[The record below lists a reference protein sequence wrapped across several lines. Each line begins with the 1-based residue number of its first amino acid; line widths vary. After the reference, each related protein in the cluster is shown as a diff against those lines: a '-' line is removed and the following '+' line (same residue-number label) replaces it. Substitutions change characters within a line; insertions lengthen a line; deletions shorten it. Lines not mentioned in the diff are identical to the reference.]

1 MSPKARRGFGAL
13 VVVAGLGGVG
23 AFLALGGKAQQG
35 DPPQADPAP
44 APGGEDEKLERFQYG
59 YDLGRERA
67 GFSGLPMI
75 QIFVDE
81 RVDAAALDAC
91 LESPEIK
98 ALMPSFTGV
107 LITSEEEDARLQRLR
122 RRERHG
128 AFVRDLSG
136 KYLGILPPEYT
147 CDELRG
153 MLERVLAHRIRKPRR
168 SPIYAALLESPEAI
182 DRLLGEGKPDSARKY
197 IDFLAELEGRDH
209 PAVIA
214 AEARLAGG

>member
-13 VVVAGLGGVG
+13 VVVAGLVGVG
-23 AFLALGGKAQQG
+23 ALLALGGKAQQG
-35 DPPQADPAP
+35 DPPRADPP
-44 APGGEDEKLERFQYG
+44 LEDEKLERFQHG

-75 QIFVDE
+75 QILVDE
-81 RVDAAALDAC
+81 RVDTFALDAC

-98 ALMPSFTGV
+98 ALMPGFTGV
-107 LITSEEEDARLQRLR
+107 LIASEEEDARAQRLR

-128 AFVRDLSG
+128 VFVRDLSG

-147 CDELRG
+147 CDELRA
-153 MLERVLAHRIRKPRR
+153 MLERVLAHRIKNPRR
-168 SPIYAALLESPEAI
+168 SPIYAALLESPAAI

-197 IDFLAELEGRDH
+197 IDFLAELEGKDH